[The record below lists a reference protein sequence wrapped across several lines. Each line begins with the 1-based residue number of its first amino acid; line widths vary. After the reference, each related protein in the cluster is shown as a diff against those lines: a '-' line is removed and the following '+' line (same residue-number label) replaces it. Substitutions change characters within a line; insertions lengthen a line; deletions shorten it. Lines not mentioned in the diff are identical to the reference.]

1 MRHLTLLA
9 ALFMLPAACSMNRLI
24 ADNMTSSFADIRT
37 AFFDEASPQQGFYGG
52 PALLKQ
58 LDGFIVSSPKNEA
71 LLLNAAELNCGY
83 AMTFL
88 DRSDPEWAGQL
99 YGKGRAYALRGLAE
113 VNPELAAAV
122 VATDEAA
129 LQKLL
134 PEIDREDD
142 LPLLFFTGLC
152 WGGQVN
158 ATMDETMA
166 ADLGV
171 IEMIFQACLDKDPT
185 FYYGAGYTFF
195 GMLNAGRTEMLGGN
209 LEKGR
214 EFFEKASK
222 MCDGKF
228 LMTRL
233 MYATA
238 YAVNSQN
245 AELYVRLLT
254 EVANSKFEDPS
265 DMRLPNA
272 VARRD
277 ARQLLGRVKD
287 FFPGYEGPSGQ
298 EPHVD
303 FIEDDDANLDLD

>member
-1 MRHLTLLA
+1 MRHPTLLA
-9 ALFMLPAACSMNRLI
+9 LFALLLGGCSMNRLI
-24 ADNMTSSFADIRT
+24 ANNMTSSMADIRT

-58 LDGFIVSSPKNEA
+58 LDGFIVSAPRNEQ

-99 YGKGRAYALRGLAE
+99 YGKGRGYALRGLAE
-113 VNPELAAAV
+113 VNPDLAAAI
-122 VATDEAA
+122 VATDEEA

-134 PEIDREDD
+134 PEIDEDDD

-171 IEMIFQACLDKDPT
+171 IEMIFQACLDMDPE

-195 GMLNAGRTEMLGGN
+195 GMLNAGRTAMLGGN

-214 EFFEKASK
+214 EFFEKATEVSG
-222 MCDGKF
+222 GKF
-228 LMTRL
+228 LMTKL

-245 AELYVRLLT
+245 VDLYISLLT
-254 EVANSKFEDPS
+254 EVADADFEDPP
-265 DMRLPNA
+265 DMRLPNV

-277 ARQLLGRVKD
+277 ARLLLERVKD
-287 FFPGYEGPSGQ
+287 YFPSYEGPSGR
-298 EPHVD
+298 EPETT